1 MRTQCSKSQ
10 INRLSLPAR
19 LACQSLWSAG
29 SEFKLCVFSRERE
42 RQSQSSSF
50 TSTDVQDVAPALSM
64 LQPRPVV
71 LQGMQVRR
79 VPLEMPEVS
88 LNV

>member
-1 MRTQCSKSQ
+1 M
-10 INRLSLPAR
+10 
-19 LACQSLWSAG
+19 
-29 SEFKLCVFSRERE
+29 FSRERE

-88 LNV
+88 FNLRDVLRSALMIQISHVFKYVSLFPPHFVV